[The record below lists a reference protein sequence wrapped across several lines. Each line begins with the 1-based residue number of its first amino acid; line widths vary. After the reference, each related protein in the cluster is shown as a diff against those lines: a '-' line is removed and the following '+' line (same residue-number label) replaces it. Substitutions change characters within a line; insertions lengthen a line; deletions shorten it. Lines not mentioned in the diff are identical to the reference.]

1 MNKPIYSCRS
11 ITECV
16 YVGKKKAAPPERC
29 RPPPSVNEKRD
40 NFELRDTWQTNLQT
54 RVNRIKPSCLTLIDN
69 RKEMYAYCYCYR
81 RCD

>member
-1 MNKPIYSCRS
+1 ML
-11 ITECV
+11 
-16 YVGKKKAAPPERC
+16 GKKKQLHPSVVAPC
-29 RPPPSVNEKRD
+29 HPPPSVNEKRD